1 MKIALSVETWETLLQ
16 AAEQGLHLSGNI
28 LRFLDVG
35 DDSAR
40 TAYIA
45 EATEKDDARR
55 KTRLRVNKEGQA
67 NLVKLENAGKENDLL
82 MAQLQDA
89 LCDAQGSAKDASDAQ
104 RQAEKLREE
113 AEQARSR
120 AELAKETA
128 EQNLDIFQKKTQ
140 SALMKSIVTVALAV
154 VVGVGAITTML
165 YVVAL
170 THDTADSQVTLLGN
184 TWSNMFGIL
193 LTNSFSIIG
202 TVMGVKYATSESG
215 E

>member
-1 MKIALSVETWETLLQ
+1 VIISLSGETWETLLQ

-28 LRFLDVG
+28 LRFLDVS
-35 DDSAR
+35 DDPAHK
-40 TAYIA
+40 AYLE

-67 NLVKLENAGKENDLL
+67 NLVKLEKAGKENQLL

-89 LCDAQGSAKDASDAQ
+89 LRDAQGSAAEASDAQ

-170 THDTADSQVTLLGN
+170 TNDTAESQVTLLGN

>member
-1 MKIALSVETWETLLQ
+1 MSVKLSQDSWSVLLE
-16 AAEQGLHLSGNI
+16 AAERNLYISGGL
-28 LRFLDVG
+28 LRFLDTESTEAYESYVSAATAE
-35 DDSAR
+35 DDVQRKKRLKVNKA
-40 TAYIA
+40 AQA
-45 EATEKDDARR
+45 NMVALKEANREN
-55 KTRLRVNKEGQA
+55 TRLME
-67 NLVKLENAGKENDLL
+67 E
-82 MAQLQDA
+82 LQGA
-89 LCDAQGSAKDASDAQ
+89 LIDAQDSEKTASDAQ
-104 RQAEKLREE
+104 HQAEKLREE
-113 AEQARSR
+113 AEQARNR

>member
-1 MKIALSVETWETLLQ
+1 VSIKLSQDSWGALLQ
-16 AAEQGLHLSGNI
+16 AAELNLYISGGV
-28 LRFLDVG
+28 LRFLDTESTKAYEDYVATATAQ
-35 DDSAR
+35 DD
-40 TAYIA
+40 TQ
-45 EATEKDDARR
+45 R
-55 KTRLRVNKEGQA
+55 KKRLRVNKTAQA
-67 NLVKLENAGKENDLL
+67 NLVALKQASEKNTRL
-82 MAQLQDA
+82 MTELQDA
-89 LCDAQGSAKDASDAQ
+89 LDDAQASEKAASVAQ
-104 RQAEKLREE
+104 HQAEKLREE

-154 VVGVGAITTML
+154 VVGVGAVTTIL
-165 YVVAL
+165 YSVAL
-170 THDTADSQVTLLGN
+170 TSDAAESQITLLGN